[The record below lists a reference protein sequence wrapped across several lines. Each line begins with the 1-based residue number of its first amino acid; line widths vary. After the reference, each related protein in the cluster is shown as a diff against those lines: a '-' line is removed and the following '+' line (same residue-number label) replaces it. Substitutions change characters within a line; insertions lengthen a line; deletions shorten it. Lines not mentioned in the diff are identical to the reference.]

1 MARPK
6 IKGLLYFPFDIDF
19 FEDNKIRIVKA
30 RYRSDGV
37 MIYLFLLCEIYRQG
51 YYIKADED
59 FFGGSLIPEN
69 RWISLELK
77 MSARL
82 NQYTFDRMKEDN
94 WPEQAKTA
102 LCEMCDC
109 AYKYERR
116 EGKISENNDG
126 YSVSYDT
133 SKPLNVMLYEIAEVY
148 LINAGLMSLA
158 VDDDVNE
165 CNDNY
170 L

>member
-1 MARPK
+1 MNVT
-6 IKGLLYFPFDIDF
+6 Y
-19 FEDNKIRIVKA
+19 E
-30 RYRSDGV
+30 
-37 MIYLFLLCEIYRQG
+37 
-51 YYIKADED
+51 YYKDS
-59 FFGGSLIPEN
+59 FGGSLIPEN

-116 EGKISENNDG
+116 DGKTSENNDG
-126 YSVSYDT
+126 YSASYDMNKT
-133 SKPLNVMLYEIAEVY
+133 LNVMLYEIAEVY
-148 LINAGLMSLA
+148 LINTGLLSLE

-165 CNDNY
+165 CNDNC

>member
-1 MARPK
+1 MNVT
-6 IKGLLYFPFDIDF
+6 Y
-19 FEDNKIRIVKA
+19 E
-30 RYRSDGV
+30 
-37 MIYLFLLCEIYRQG
+37 
-51 YYIKADED
+51 YYKDS
-59 FFGGSLIPEN
+59 FGGSLIPEN

-109 AYKYERR
+109 AYKYEMN
-116 EGKISENNDG
+116 K
-126 YSVSYDT
+126 T
-133 SKPLNVMLYEIAEVY
+133 LNVMLYEIAEVY
-148 LINAGLMSLA
+148 LINTGLLSLA

-165 CNDNY
+165 CNDNC